1 MTVMTVMTANTVN
14 TVNTV
19 MTNNPQALIPRNY
32 PQDTVVVVMVVV
44 VGDPV
49 DQSPQGA
56 AVEEVAVVA
65 RLTALRAQWLL
76 LSTRKSDVLGVVD
89 SRVQRMWFDQQQEQ
103 PQGGLHPLT
112 VTHGKTTHLCT
123 SRGPMHGSTAIVHA

>member
-1 MTVMTVMTANTVN
+1 
-14 TVNTV
+14 

-103 PQGGLHPLT
+103 PQGGLDPLT
-112 VTHGKTTHLCT
+112 VTHGETTHLCT